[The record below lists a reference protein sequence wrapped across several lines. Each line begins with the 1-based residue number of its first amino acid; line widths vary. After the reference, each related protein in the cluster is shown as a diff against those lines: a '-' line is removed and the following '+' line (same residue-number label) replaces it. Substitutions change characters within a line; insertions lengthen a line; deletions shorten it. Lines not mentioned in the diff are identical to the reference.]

1 MADHDT
7 SLPSA
12 AVRYAVG
19 DHDRRPWGEWK
30 VVDIGNRF
38 AIKRITVRPGARLSL
53 QYHHHRAE
61 HWLIVQ
67 GQGRV
72 TCGEN
77 LIDVAAMHAVDI
89 PQGALHRVEN
99 TGDID
104 LVVIEIQHGDLLD
117 EADIVRVEDD
127 YRRVP

>member
-7 SLPSA
+7 PPPST

-19 DHDRRPWGEWK
+19 DHDRRPWGEWR
-30 VVDIGNRF
+30 VVDIGEGF

-67 GQGRV
+67 GHGRI
-72 TCGEN
+72 TRDRD
-77 LIDVAAMHAVDI
+77 LIEVAAVQSVDI
-89 PQGALHRVEN
+89 PLGALHRVEN
-99 TGDID
+99 TGDVD
-104 LVVIEIQHGDLLD
+104 LIIVEIQHGALLD
-117 EADIVRVEDD
+117 ENDIVRVEDD
-127 YRRVP
+127 YRRIP